1 MNKLLELKQKL
12 AARTEEAGAI
22 INKAKTENRDMSPE
36 ENTAYEAALTEGE
49 SLLSQIQALEKT
61 GNNANR
67 LAALSAAIGTPAAAA
82 NPGNGGGG
90 GGNPGNGNQP
100 LRAENEFTRVTVH
113 DRWTDQDNLF
123 GPEAPATETPKQR
136 RDRVMYGLG
145 QQLNAVRLA
154 ETAAAGTPSLF
165 KHPEVLKL
173 HELNTRHQKAYP
185 EAYQLEKRA
194 QPAGSSEMIP
204 ADGGFLIQPDFSNEI
219 LMISHETGLI
229 YTRAN
234 KIPISPD
241 TNSIKLPGI
250 DEQSR
255 ANGSRWGGVLMYWEN
270 EADALIGT
278 KPKFRM
284 IELVMKKLTGLY
296 YATNE
301 LLADARALGAVVMRA
316 FGEEVGFRLDDGV
329 IRGTGQGQLLGVLNA
344 PCLVTVP
351 KETGQ
356 ATQTVVYENIK
367 KMWGRM
373 WPRSR
378 ANAIWFVNADVEQ
391 QLLGLVQIAGIA
403 GESVVGMPGAFPNR
417 AITLTGYGTD
427 YGTSIMSIYGRPVV
441 VVEQCAT
448 VGTPGDIILADYSQY
463 VMADKGDVQAAVS
476 LHVRFLTD
484 EQTFRWIFRV
494 DGQPQWHTSLQPFQG
509 TNNMSP
515 FISLAQR

>member
-1 MNKLLELKQKL
+1 
-12 AARTEEAGAI
+12 
-22 INKAKTENRDMSPE
+22 
-36 ENTAYEAALTEGE
+36 
-49 SLLSQIQALEKT
+49 
-61 GNNANR
+61 
-67 LAALSAAIGTPAAAA
+67 
-82 NPGNGGGG
+82 
-90 GGNPGNGNQP
+90 
-100 LRAENEFTRVTVH
+100 
-113 DRWTDQDNLF
+113 
-123 GPEAPATETPKQR
+123 
-136 RDRVMYGLG
+136 
-145 QQLNAVRLA
+145 
-154 ETAAAGTPSLF
+154 
-165 KHPEVLKL
+165 
-173 HELNTRHQKAYP
+173 
-185 EAYQLEKRA
+185 
-194 QPAGSSEMIP
+194 
-204 ADGGFLIQPDFSNEI
+204 
-219 LMISHETGLI
+219 
-229 YTRAN
+229 
-234 KIPISPD
+234 
-241 TNSIKLPGI
+241 
-250 DEQSR
+250 
-255 ANGSRWGGVLMYWEN
+255 
-270 EADALIGT
+270 
-278 KPKFRM
+278 
-284 IELVMKKLTGLY
+284 
-296 YATNE
+296 
-301 LLADARALGAVVMRA
+301 MRA